1 MNNNINNPQ
10 KNGNE
15 DNNKKTIE
23 NIGGFEEKTGPAAF
37 KEKVE
42 NKQSENSTDCETTEK
57 NSIELERALDKI
69 RRLEEELSDV
79 KDKMLR
85 EAAEVENIRRRSQ
98 KEREDAKK
106 FSIASFA
113 KDLLDVSDN
122 FSRALEAAPKNRD
135 ELDDHMKSLLEG
147 IEATQRAMIKI
158 FEKNGIKEISSID
171 EKFDPNLH
179 EVMFEVPTPD
189 KEDGTIIQI
198 LETGYTLNDRLLRP
212 ARVGVSKNSDKPD
225 GEHVIDQEV

>member
-1 MNNNINNPQ
+1 MNNNTNQPKKDENN
-10 KNGNE
+10 NE
-15 DNNKKTIE
+15 ETANNL
-23 NIGGFEEKTGPAAF
+23 GGFGEKTGPAAF
-37 KEKVE
+37 KENIKNE
-42 NKQSENSTDCETTEK
+42 QCEDNSQNGSTEK
-57 NSIELERALDKI
+57 KSIELERALDKI
-69 RRLEEELSDV
+69 RRLEEELADV

-98 KEREDAKK
+98 KDREDAKK

-113 KDLLDVSDN
+113 KDLLDVNDN
-122 FSRALEAAPKNRD
+122 FSRALDAAPKNRD
-135 ELDDHMKSLLEG
+135 ELDDHIKSLLEG
-147 IEATQRAMIKI
+147 IEATQRAMIRA
-158 FEKNGIKEISSID
+158 FERNGIKEISPID

-225 GEHVIDQEV
+225 GEHVVNQKV